1 MMMIYLKR
9 RLYIIRTRTFDFPDG
24 GFYTL
29 TIDDSKMKL
38 DGYTMGSLA
47 GGTGT
52 ECAHTVGAV
61 KKDEFFK
68 AMEVHNE
75 DELLLLVDTYKE
87 EAEWSKLHSVMTDFQ
102 TDSFVWF
109 ETDWDD

>member
-1 MMMIYLKR
+1 MNK
-9 RLYIIRTRTFDFPDG
+9 TRTFDFPDG

-38 DGYTMGSLA
+38 DGYTMGSLS

-52 ECAHTVGAV
+52 ECSHTVSAI
-61 KKDEFFK
+61 KKDEFFR

-75 DELLLLVDTYKE
+75 DDLLLLVDTYKE
-87 EAEWSKLHSVMTDFQ
+87 VAEWSKLHSVVTDFQ
-102 TDSFVWF
+102 SDSFVWF
-109 ETDWDD
+109 ETNWDD